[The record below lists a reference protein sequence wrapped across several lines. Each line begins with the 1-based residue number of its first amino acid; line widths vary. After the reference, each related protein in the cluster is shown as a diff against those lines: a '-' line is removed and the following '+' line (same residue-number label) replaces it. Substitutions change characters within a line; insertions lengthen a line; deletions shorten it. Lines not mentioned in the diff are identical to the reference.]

1 MAKNN
6 PIEPIEEVTIKL
18 EEQTSVPEAVVE
30 PSSAMATTPTIP
42 IPKTDA
48 ERNALER
55 ELTNYSRKAVAN
67 MTPEEAAPFHA
78 RRYHICLALRGVTYD
93 RATVPIPLREEEREA
108 LEHELENPNY
118 YPPNKI
124 VEVMT
129 WQEES
134 AWRIRRRQIMFALRG
149 EPDDTTPAARDLV
162 RRCCGQK

>member
-6 PIEPIEEVTIKL
+6 PIEPIEEITL
-18 EEQTSVPEAVVE
+18 NPEEQTSVPEAAVE
-30 PSSAMATTPTIP
+30 PSSAMATTPTVP

-48 ERNALER
+48 ERDALER
-55 ELTNYSRKAVAN
+55 ELTNYS
-67 MTPEEAAPFHA
+67 
-78 RRYHICLALRGVTYD
+78 RYHICLALRGVTYD
-93 RATVPIPLREEEREA
+93 RATVPIPVREEEREA
-108 LEHELENPNY
+108 LEHELENPSC